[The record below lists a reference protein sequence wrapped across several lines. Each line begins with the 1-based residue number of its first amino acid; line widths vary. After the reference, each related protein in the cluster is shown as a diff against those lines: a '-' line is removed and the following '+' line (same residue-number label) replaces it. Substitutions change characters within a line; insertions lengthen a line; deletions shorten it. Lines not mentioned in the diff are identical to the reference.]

1 MKSIIIIC
9 DEKRK
14 KFGDFLAQLIS
25 MEDDTEEGTVG
36 VKDGSVKAQVWTEKE
51 YNCNSPTMSSGQYL
65 LFIGN
70 SKDLKEKREFMDVE
84 FSEYGIK
91 YGSLGKQ
98 AFITVEEVVK
108 DKDYKDF
115 YSFAQ
120 GYAEKLGKDIKEKK
134 ALKRN
139 GKVGES
145 ALEIIPLALL
155 GPFSAIPVFVYQNK
169 EVKEQMYSCA
179 VMKFY
184 LDFLS
189 EFLGI

>member
-1 MKSIIIIC
+1 MKSIIIVC

-25 MEDDTEEGTVG
+25 KEDDTEEGAVG
-36 VKDGSVKAQVWTEKE
+36 VKDGCVETQVWTEKE
-51 YNCNSPTMSSGQYL
+51 YNCNSPTISSDQHL

-70 SKDLKEKREFMDVE
+70 SKDLKEKREFMNVE
-84 FSEYGIK
+84 FSEYGMK

-108 DKDYKDF
+108 DKDYKEF
-115 YSFAQ
+115 KSFAQ
-120 GYAEKLGKDIKEKK
+120 GYAEKLGKDITEKK

-155 GPFSAIPVFVYQNK
+155 GPFSTIPIIVNK
-169 EVKEQMYSCA
+169 TKEKKDQMYCCA

-189 EFLGI
+189 EVLGF